1 MVLPDQLNVTGFKLD
16 LPCPRLKPAQHV
28 LGQDFDILDRPL
40 LLRCYRLSIEDSRCR
55 RSCPD
60 GVPLFKRNRELLSP
74 FVVYFGIAIA
84 DYDILAL

>member
-1 MVLPDQLNVTGFKLD
+1 MIL
-16 LPCPRLKPAQHV
+16 
-28 LGQDFDILDRPL
+28 LGQWELILSKLNLPRSRFEVSHNDLDSDFNILDRPL